1 MDAKTHYFYV
11 LLCHDNTL
19 YAGYTIDPARR
30 LQEHNDGS
38 GAKYTRVAK
47 RPPVTMI
54 HQECFSSRSEAMK
67 AEAAF
72 KRLTRRQKEAYLEK
86 NKNKRNIP
94 KNCQW

>member
-11 LLCHDNTL
+11 LLCNDNTL

-47 RPPVTMI
+47 RLPVTMI

-72 KRLTRRQKEAYLEK
+72 KKLTRKQKEAYLEK
-86 NKNKRNIP
+86 NTHKRNIP
-94 KNCQW
+94 KNCQ

>member
-30 LQEHNDGS
+30 LQEHNDGG
-38 GAKYTRVAK
+38 GAGYTRVAK
-47 RPPVTMI
+47 RRPATLI

-86 NKNKRNIP
+86 NTKKRNIP
-94 KNCQW
+94 KNCQ

>member
-47 RPPVTMI
+47 RRPVTMI

-72 KRLTRRQKEAYLEK
+72 KRLTRRQKEAYLETNTK
-86 NKNKRNIP
+86 KRNIP
-94 KNCQW
+94 KNCQ

>member
-11 LLCHDNTL
+11 LLCNDNTL

-47 RPPVTMI
+47 RRPVTMI
-54 HQECFSSRSEAMK
+54 HQECFSSRSDAMK

-72 KRLTRRQKEAYLEK
+72 KKLTRRQKEAYLEK
-86 NKNKRNIP
+86 NTKKRNIP
-94 KNCQW
+94 KNCQ

>member
-47 RPPVTMI
+47 RLPVTMI

-86 NKNKRNIP
+86 NTKKRNIP
-94 KNCQW
+94 KNCQ

>member
-47 RPPVTMI
+47 RRPVTMI
-54 HQECFSSRSEAMK
+54 HQECFSSRSDAMK

-72 KRLTRRQKEAYLEK
+72 KKLTRKQKEAYLEK
-86 NKNKRNIP
+86 NTNKRNIP
-94 KNCQW
+94 KNCQ

>member
-30 LQEHNDGS
+30 LQEDNDGS

-47 RPPVTMI
+47 RRPVTMI

-86 NKNKRNIP
+86 NTNKRNIP
-94 KNCQW
+94 KNCQ